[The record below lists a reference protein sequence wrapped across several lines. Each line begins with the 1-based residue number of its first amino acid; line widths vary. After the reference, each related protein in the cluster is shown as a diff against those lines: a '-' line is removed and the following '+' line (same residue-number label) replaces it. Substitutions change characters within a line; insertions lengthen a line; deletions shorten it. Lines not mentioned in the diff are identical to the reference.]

1 MLKKA
6 VAIKAPKATL
16 KPDSTI
22 LSVFPASNLK
32 NGLPKNIK
40 EAKIAPD
47 VKQKIN
53 LLLVL
58 RNFHR

>member
-6 VAIKAPKATL
+6 VAIKAPKAIL
-16 KPDSTI
+16 KLDSII
-22 LSVFPASNLK
+22 LSAFPAKSLK
-32 NGLPKNIK
+32 ERLPINIK
-40 EAKIAPD
+40 EPKIAPD

-58 RNFHR
+58 QNFHR